1 MLRCFPNEGRYW
13 SRIVQYEI
21 VYQNPLLFRKA
32 EETQE
37 SEIYSTLFFKISY
50 EAILAKISI
59 KWVIL
64 WNHKK
69 IKNINYNKL
78 SPGYITKREK
88 NSSLLDQLRE

>member
-37 SEIYSTLFFKISY
+37 SEIYSTLFNFNLNIKISY

-59 KWVIL
+59 K
-64 WNHKK
+64 
-69 IKNINYNKL
+69 
-78 SPGYITKREK
+78 
-88 NSSLLDQLRE
+88 